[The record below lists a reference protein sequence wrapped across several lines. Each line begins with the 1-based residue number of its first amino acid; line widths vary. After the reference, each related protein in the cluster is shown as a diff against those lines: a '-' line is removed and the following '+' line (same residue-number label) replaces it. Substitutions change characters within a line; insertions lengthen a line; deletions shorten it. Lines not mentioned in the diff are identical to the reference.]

1 MKRLSRTVTALSE
14 LEDSQAAF
22 YLLRVS
28 YSIVRAVHFM
38 RTTPLE
44 HWRHHAKSFDK
55 LMRKAVLGTPEHSCK
70 QSCLTTKLRGIG
82 MRRVEM

>member
-14 LEDSQAAF
+14 FEDSQAAF

-44 HWRHHAKSFDK
+44 HWRDHAKSFDK
-55 LMRKAVLGTPEHSCK
+55 LMRKAVETIPGTPLPDNTRTNSLV
-70 QSCLTTKLRGIG
+70 SPPS
-82 MRRVEM
+82 